1 MLLSI
6 GGANTL
12 AGLGGDDRY
21 YVNHTGD
28 SVTETAGGG
37 YDTVLATADFTLPAD
52 VEALY
57 LVGTGLTGTGS
68 AGADTLLSG
77 AGGGANTLVG
87 LGGDDLYCVNHT
99 GDTVTE
105 TAGGGYDTVVATV
118 DYTMP
123 ANVEAL
129 YLIGT
134 GLTGTGSAGDDTL
147 ITVGANTLAG
157 SAGNDTFVFLSDH
170 ANGATVVDFDGLGA
184 AQGDTLIFCGFGSAA
199 QGATF
204 TSLGNDQWQIHSGL
218 DAHNETIALSN
229 GASIHAT
236 DFLFV

>member
-1 MLLSI
+1 M
-6 GGANTL
+6 
-12 AGLGGDDRY
+12 
-21 YVNHTGD
+21 
-28 SVTETAGGG
+28 TEAASGG
-37 YDTVLATADFTLPAD
+37 YDTVVATVDYTMPAD

-68 AGADTLLSG
+68 GGADTLLST
-77 AGGGANTLVG
+77 GGANTLVG
-87 LGGDDLYCVNHT
+87 LGGDDLYYVNHS
-99 GDTVTE
+99 GDSVTE
-105 TAGGGYDTVVATV
+105 AASGGYDTVVATV

-129 YLIGT
+129 YVIGT
-134 GLTGTGSAGDDTL
+134 GLTGTGSAGADTL
-147 ITVGANTLAG
+147 LTVGANTLAG
-157 SAGNDTFVFLSDH
+157 SAGNDSFVFFAGA
-170 ANGATVVDFDGLGA
+170 ANGATVVDFDGLDA
-184 AQGDTLIFCGFGSAA
+184 AQGDTLIFSGFGSAA

-218 DAHNETIALSN
+218 DAHNETITLGN